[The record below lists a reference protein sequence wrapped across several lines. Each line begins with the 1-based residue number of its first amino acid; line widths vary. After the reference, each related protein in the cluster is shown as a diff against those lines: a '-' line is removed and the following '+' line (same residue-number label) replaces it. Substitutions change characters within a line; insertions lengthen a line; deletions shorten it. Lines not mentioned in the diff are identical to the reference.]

1 MSAAMTSAQ
10 TLATGGQFM
19 DLLQPMEGSEA
30 ATESDWGTA
39 AGENTDPKYAGTWEG
54 TLGRWKNNGIEDTER
69 SYWGGNIVKGSDGKY
84 HIYVSGWPESTAKGH
99 MAWSSASRVYHVKSD
114 NVWGPYT
121 YVSDIGA
128 GHNSEIY
135 KTGDTYV
142 IYHIEPLGIY
152 TSTTLGD
159 SWTSREFLYDQRD
172 RILIAGDKIETSLSN
187 CSFAKREDGSFV
199 MIDRGGGIWV
209 SQDGLT
215 DPWHQLTDKS
225 VYLNDVI
232 TDRGSF
238 EDPVIW
244 RDHLQ
249 YHMVVNA
256 WRPRQAY
263 YYRSKDGLHWVMEAG
278 KAYTGEDPFARHEN
292 GDVEKWHKYER
303 PRVYQDDLGRAIRMN
318 FAVIDCVKQSDLGS
332 DTHSSKNINMPLVKP
347 LQLEVQ
353 GESAITASTTSI
365 RVLVKAEDGFNPRTD
380 LNLSSLKFGSHD
392 KVNYGN
398 GFSYSS
404 SENSGTSDLIITFT
418 GSAGASGITANE
430 WAAKMLGQMSN
441 GSIAFGYAKMPGIDY
456 KPAMLSAITPTIAA
470 DGTVQSVSVTNY
482 GESASTATTVRV
494 YNEAGNTLLA
504 HGTTS
509 TLAAYANETV
519 TLTKDAAAAAG
530 YKNIQIHFYN
540 GETLLNTENI
550 PLTAINAA
558 QSLLQAVIDEANTL
572 YDDASLTEGKT
583 ALKTAI
589 DNATDVVACY
599 SITTLEAQQAT
610 LEAAIN
616 TFKYANASPTN
627 GMSITIPNGTCD
639 DLSEWTMTRTEA
651 ENAPGWKTSTKGGD
665 YNGFDGNFMETW
677 VSQANALGVA
687 NRASQTLSDMPA
699 GRYRLR
705 AKVIACRQNNASA
718 TTGVTLFANS
728 ETTNCK
734 TANNT
739 PQEFMVEIRLD
750 AAGPLTIGIDIPST
764 TEANWVAW
772 DNVTLKYF
780 GTGEGEIVENPLTFD
795 ESKVYYI
802 KWKTN
807 SYSKIYWRSPSYNSE
822 NDANLHRT
830 ANSSEAAK
838 FIIRNVGGNVG
849 QFYLY
854 DVVSHTYVV
863 PSANSSNGTAW
874 STSSTQLGKVAIA
887 EVSDYF
893 TISSMDGGEANAYA
907 NDNNDGDVKNYSGG
921 SQWLI
926 EEADDNTAIMGINPK
941 AVYQLQHLNTS
952 KPRYMASAP
961 NGDGYLLTTNTDAD
975 KGEFSL
981 LPVSGRQGYYYLYNK
996 EGYFVTPSTTYWTL
1010 SRTTPAEVKV
1020 ALNIDQMAT
1029 STTFNATFL
1038 LGEDSQHANPQNKN
1052 STEVVYAYSDHP
1064 QDNGNNWMLV
1074 PVSNATASLS
1084 LNNITSS
1091 LSNVVV
1097 SANAADVALTYTATV
1112 GEAGYGTLVVPFDAD
1127 VTGDVEAWELS
1138 SVDGSRIQGTKV
1150 TTVEANKPV
1159 LLKNKGTLSL
1169 TAKSGTAAYEASPV
1183 NGLLHGTYAEGTVS
1197 AGNYVLQKQDDN
1209 VAFFKVESGSEPTI
1223 KPFRAY
1229 LTTLGTARMLTF
1241 SFDDETSSILGVET
1255 QRNIS
1260 EVFSADGMRREALT
1274 HGLNIV
1280 RMSDGSI
1287 RKVFNK

>member
-1 MSAAMTSAQ
+1 M
-10 TLATGGQFM
+10 
-19 DLLQPMEGSEA
+19 
-30 ATESDWGTA
+30 
-39 AGENTDPKYAGTWEG
+39 
-54 TLGRWKNNGIEDTER
+54 GRWKDNGIEDTER
-69 SYWGGNIVKGSDGKY
+69 SYWGGNIVKGSDDKY

-114 NVWGPYT
+114 KVWGPYT

-530 YKNIQIHFYN
+530 YKNIQIRFYN

-572 YDDASLTEGKT
+572 YDDASLTQGKT

-616 TFKYANASPTN
+616 TFKYTNASPTN

-651 ENAPGWKTSTKGGD
+651 ENAPGWKLNTSNR
-665 YNGFDGNFMETW
+665 YGFDGNFIE
-677 VSQANALGVA
+677 AYKAGGLGVA
-687 NRASQTLSDMPA
+687 NNAHQILSDMPA

-705 AKVIACRQNNASA
+705 VKVIATNNGSAVSDVKVYASGSTLTGSPVNQA
-718 TTGVTLFANS
+718 VTTGKDACTEYMLELTLA
-728 ETTNCK
+728 E
-734 TANNT
+734 
-739 PQEFMVEIRLD
+739 
-750 AAGPLTIGIDIPST
+750 AGDIEIGIDMAST
-764 TEANWVAW
+764 SAANWVCFDDW
-772 DNVTLKYF
+772 TLKYF
-780 GTGEGEIVENPLTFD
+780 GTAEGEIVEEGVEEPEFD
-795 ESKVYYI
+795 APTDE
-802 KWKTN
+802 
-807 SYSKIYWRSPSYNSE
+807 
-822 NDANLHRT
+822 HRT
-830 ANSSEAAK
+830 AANSALTTGTVYRI
-838 FIIRNVGGNVG
+838 FYTRGNVRYFLKTDG
-849 QFYLY
+849 TLVANQDQAGLFTFTSNTPASGNAY
-854 DVVSHTYVV
+854 DTGWYVVNGSNKFTNPNTGTAGGDIPANTTIRTDASHTRVNEQQVLFLQSGYYAIRCTNA
-863 PSANSSNGTAW
+863 SGTNWGANSFWTVDSH
-874 STSSTQLGKVAIA
+874 STPTKAIYDTTQG
-887 EVSDYF
+887 
-893 TISSMDGGEANAYA
+893 NAHFI
-907 NDNNDGDVKNYSGG
+907 
-921 SQWLI
+921 WEI
-926 EEADDNTAIMGINPK
+926 EPE
-941 AVYQLQHLNTS
+941 QLS
-952 KPRYMASAP
+952 F
-961 NGDGYLLTTNTDAD
+961 DAD
-975 KGEFSL
+975 KTYNLQLYSNGQY
-981 LPVSGRQGYYYLYNK
+981 VSA
-996 EGYFVTPSTTYWTL
+996 
-1010 SRTTPAEVKV
+1010 TPA
-1020 ALNIDQMAT
+1020 ANDQIQVT
-1029 STTFNATFL
+1029 ST
-1038 LGEDSQHANPQNKN
+1038 
-1052 STEVVYAYSDHP
+1052 
-1064 QDNGNNWMLV
+1064 
-1074 PVSNATASLS
+1074 
-1084 LNNITSS
+1084 
-1091 LSNVVV
+1091 
-1097 SANAADVALTYTATV
+1097 AADVAEFIIKPDGTNTNYFYLFDTKSGKYVTPSANTSNNTAWTLSTTPATVKLVDYTYSYNANHSKTEDFGSDHVYLLNNKLSDIRSYSAYANKVGNGVVLGNANASYNTSLWKIVETGNSSEIDLSTLSSTINLSDYMTAASTLDVTYKYTATV

-1138 SVDGSRIQGTKV
+1138 SIDGSRIQGTKV
-1150 TTVEANKPV
+1150 TTIEANKPV

-1209 VAFFKVESGSEPTI
+1209 VAFFKVESGGEPTI

-1229 LTTLGTARMLTF
+1229 LTTPGTARMLTF
-1241 SFDDETSSILGVET
+1241 SFDDETSNIQGVET
-1255 QRNIS
+1255 QRNTS
-1260 EVFSADGMRREALT
+1260 EGPAMKDGEVLSRSGDFWDDEE
-1274 HGLNIV
+1274 
-1280 RMSDGSI
+1280 
-1287 RKVFNK
+1287 